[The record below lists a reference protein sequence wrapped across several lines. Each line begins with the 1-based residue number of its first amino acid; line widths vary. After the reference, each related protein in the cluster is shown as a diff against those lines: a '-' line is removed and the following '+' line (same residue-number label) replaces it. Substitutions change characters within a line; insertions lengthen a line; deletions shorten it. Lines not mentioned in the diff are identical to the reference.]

1 MRHRVLAVLLL
12 VAATLAITPGTAC
25 ACSCVP
31 FEPKAQMEQSAAVFT
46 GTVTAV
52 RQVEGGPLGPRPP
65 IVYTFHADQVYKGR
79 ADAAF
84 QVATN
89 SDGASCGYSFD
100 IGTRYL
106 VFASTGQTGMFDT
119 DPGVLLHTMLCSGNR
134 MVRPGKGPLRPEDAI
149 PDVSTLTSGLLAAL
163 GTATR
168 PAATAAPSPPHASQD
183 GAVSLWIYAGAAVG
197 ALGLASAGRWLS
209 RRRGRP

>member
-12 VAATLAITPGTAC
+12 VAATLAIAPGTAC
-25 ACSCVP
+25 ACSCAP
-31 FEPKAQMEQSAAVFT
+31 FEPKDQVEQSAVVFT

-52 RQVEGGPLGPRPP
+52 HQVEGAPLGPRPP

-106 VFASTGQTGMFDT
+106 VFASTGKTGMFET
-119 DPGVLLHTMLCSGNR
+119 DPGVPLHTTLCSGNR
-134 MVRPGKGPLRPEDAI
+134 MVRAGKDPLRLKDAI
-149 PDVSTLTSGLLAAL
+149 PDVSTLTSELLAAL

-168 PAATAAPSPPHASQD
+168 PAATAAPSTPQASQD
-183 GAVSLWIYAGAAVG
+183 GVVSLWIYAGAVVG
-197 ALGLASAGRWLS
+197 ALGLASVGRRLF
-209 RRRGRP
+209 RRRGRS